1 MDIQKLGGLDALQE
15 LSAQSKN
22 HRDELSNKT
31 QYSDDKAPFFI
42 SSHLVRLRL
51 LVCNLNLTVL
61 EYAVIETAI
70 VKYNVIH
77 FMLILKL
84 RR

>member
-42 SSHLVRLRL
+42 SSHLVRLRF
-51 LVCNLNLTVL
+51 LVYNLNLTVI
-61 EYAVIETAI
+61 ENAVVKTAVI
-70 VKYNVIH
+70 
-77 FMLILKL
+77 
-84 RR
+84 